1 MLNRSVSRIMDM
13 SNLPSDQ
20 NNVRQNEPAPFPQ
33 DHGHQNSV
41 RLVVNLSNDEN
52 DSRVS
57 EMVEHFLQNLAQALG
72 GESQPST
79 RQSQPA
85 MTEQQADLLLDEVLA
100 ETLPERHRGV
110 KRGNTN
116 REEPSKRC
124 K

>member
-1 MLNRSVSRIMDM
+1 MNRSVSRFIDM
-13 SNLPSDQ
+13 PNLPSEQ
-20 NNVRQNEPAPFPQ
+20 NNVRQNEPAPLPQ
-33 DHGHQNSV
+33 DHGNQNSV

-52 DSRVS
+52 DSHVS
-57 EMVEHFLQNLAQALG
+57 EMVEHFLQNLVQALG
-72 GESQPST
+72 GESQPRT